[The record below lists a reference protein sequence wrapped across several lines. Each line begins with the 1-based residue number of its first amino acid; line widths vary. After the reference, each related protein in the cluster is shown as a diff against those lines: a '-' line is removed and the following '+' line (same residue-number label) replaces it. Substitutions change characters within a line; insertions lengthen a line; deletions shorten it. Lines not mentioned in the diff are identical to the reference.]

1 MGKFTR
7 IAENVFSELSLEAG
21 VLLNNFDPTAPAAP
35 ADADI
40 ICATTGGIQITATPS
55 FSDFGS
61 DIDNCPNN
69 TLDLK
74 HIDGWECSIG
84 FTALNVTPA
93 IVAVALGCAK
103 VDSTD
108 LTKIVADSSGQMVP
122 NTVNDKRVSDVW
134 WVGDL
139 TSGGCVA
146 VKLSNALSTGGLS
159 LKSTKNGK
167 GQLSVT
173 LTGHVTLAN
182 PNAVPMEFY
191 VHEAEIP

>member
-1 MGKFTR
+1 MGKFTK

-21 VLLNNFDPTAPAAP
+21 VLLNNFDPAAPAAP

-40 ICATTGGIQITATPS
+40 ICATTGGIQVTAKPS

-74 HIDGWECSIG
+74 HIDGWECSIS

-108 LTKIVADSSGQMVP
+108 LTKIVADPSGQMVP
-122 NTVNDKRVSDVW
+122 NKVSDKRVSDVW

-146 VKLSNALSTGGLS
+146 VKLTNALSTGGLS

-182 PNAVPMEFY
+182 PDAVPMEFY
-191 VHEAEIP
+191 VHEAAIS